1 MRQRYGTATDTEGM
15 LPHNKSGVRRQSEA
29 STALW
34 MSLRD
39 SDCES
44 QLWSRYAC
52 QGTPK
57 TSGRGFVSFA
67 RFTGSDHFH
76 RRSVGVAHGYCISRL
91 QRENRALPQLGYCPF
106 AEPTQVRPADASYQ
120 LSLRGLL
127 IRRLRLF

>member
-44 QLWSRYAC
+44 QRCRA
-52 QGTPK
+52 T
-57 TSGRGFVSFA
+57 RA
-67 RFTGSDHFH
+67 
-76 RRSVGVAHGYCISRL
+76 
-91 QRENRALPQLGYCPF
+91 RALQKHPVEVLYLSPVSRAPIISIAGPWALPTAIAFHAFSVKTEPSLSWATAPSLSRRKFVQ
-106 AEPTQVRPADASYQ
+106 PTQVINFRYE
-120 LSLRGLL
+120 GY
-127 IRRLRLF
+127 